1 MNMLPSYLNLNLNA
15 ATRLN
20 ALRRASEERNAEY
33 AKHGA
38 GCASRSWRD
47 VRYGNLT
54 SRDFALG
61 QGYNG
66 AVPVWYAFS
75 KQFRRETDAHDVL
88 KLRHTG
94 YYTDT
99 DGRETA
105 VGIVAYF
112 GRSRWIAGYRLTM
125 NDEHVYFPGIYEN
138 ADDAARAADEHARVL
153 AESEREYCERAES
166 ARALQ
171 NHIDDLREQLRLN
184 LAVRNNR
191 RFIPRA
197 RGRARRMIDELRT
210 AYAARG
216 PNHAYYAGG

>member
-1 MNMLPSYLNLNLNA
+1 MLPLYLNLNVTA
-15 ATRLN
+15 PARLA
-20 ALRRASEERNAEY
+20 ALRQASEKHNAKY

-88 KLRHTG
+88 KLLHTG

-99 DGRETA
+99 DARELA
-105 VGIVAYF
+105 VGIVAYL

-125 NDEHVYFPGIYEN
+125 NDERVYFPGIYEN

-171 NHIDDLREQLRLN
+171 DRIDEVRGRIRELRALRTLPGFPGARKELHERVQQLRALRDECAPDHN
-184 LAVRNNR
+184 D
-191 RFIPRA
+191 FI
-197 RGRARRMIDELRT
+197 
-210 AYAARG
+210 
-216 PNHAYYAGG
+216 

>member
-1 MNMLPSYLNLNLNA
+1 MTLLPLYLNLN
-15 ATRLN
+15 ATAPVRLA
-20 ALRRASEERNAEY
+20 ALRQASEKRNAEY

-54 SRDFALG
+54 SHDFALD

-88 KLRHTG
+88 KLRYTG

-105 VGIVAYF
+105 VGIVAYL

-125 NDEHVYFPGIYEN
+125 NDERVYFPGIYEN

-153 AESEREYCERAES
+153 AESEREYCERAEA

-171 NHIDDLREQLRLN
+171 DRIDAACERIRELCAMRNMPRFPNARNELRERIQELCDLRD
-184 LAVRNNR
+184 
-191 RFIPRA
+191 
-197 RGRARRMIDELRT
+197 GRASD
-210 AYAARG
+210 
-216 PNHAYYAGG
+216 HADFI